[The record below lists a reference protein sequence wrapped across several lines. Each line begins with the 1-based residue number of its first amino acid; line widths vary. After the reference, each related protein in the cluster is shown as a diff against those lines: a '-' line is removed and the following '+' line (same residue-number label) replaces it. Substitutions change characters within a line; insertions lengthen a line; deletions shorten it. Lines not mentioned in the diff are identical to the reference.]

1 MNRNQ
6 LEQPSGAQWT
16 PYREFPEMKNAGAV
30 LGFLP
35 AFMDTQTHETHLSI
49 HEDGTLALM
58 HLLDGLPDHWVVER
72 DERGRI
78 TALKEGIVA
87 GFMRQG
93 HFYTRSQLA
102 QLRWDA

>member
-1 MNRNQ
+1 MNRSQ
-6 LEQPSGAQWT
+6 LERPAGMQWAA
-16 PYREFPEMKNAGAV
+16 YREFPDMKAANAV

-35 AFMDTQTHETHLSI
+35 AFMDTHTHETHLSI
-49 HEDGTLALM
+49 NDDGSLALI
-58 HLLDGLPDHWVVER
+58 HLLDGLPDHWVLER
-72 DERGRI
+72 DEYGRI
-78 TALKEGIVA
+78 TALKDGIVA